1 MPTVRKG
8 PKDLKSFPY
17 TKKGQAQAEA
27 YAKKHGGVVMNNMEE
42 IENQK
47 KDVLKNIAKAKGTKI
62 PMRYEGYGMKD
73 LPSEPEI
80 MEKNYSSESKSK
92 YPLKGGVPTTSKM
105 IKGKSQ
111 PKYKMKKLK
120 KLAKK

>member
-8 PKDLKSFPY
+8 SKDLKSFPY

-27 YAKKHGGVVMNNMEE
+27 YAKEHGGVVMNNMEE

-47 KDVLKNIAKAKGTKI
+47 KDVLKNIAKSKGDNI
-62 PMRYEGYGMKD
+62 PMRYEGYSMKD

-80 MEKNYSSESKSK
+80 MEKNY
-92 YPLKGGVPTTSKM
+92 TR
-105 IKGKSQ
+105 
-111 PKYKMKKLK
+111 KLK
-120 KLAKK
+120 KLAKR

>member
-1 MPTVRKG
+1 MPTVKKG
-8 PKDLKSFPY
+8 PKNLKSFPY
-17 TKKGQAQAEA
+17 TKQGQEQAEA

-47 KDVLKNIAKAKGTKI
+47 KDVLKNIAKAKGTKF
-62 PMRYEGYGMKD
+62 PMRYEGYSIKD

-80 MEKNYSSESKSK
+80 MEKNY
-92 YPLKGGVPTTSKM
+92 TR
-105 IKGKSQ
+105 
-111 PKYKMKKLK
+111 KLK

>member
-47 KDVLKNIAKAKGTKI
+47 KDVLKNIAKAKGTKF

-105 IKGKSQ
+105 IKRSQ
-111 PKYKMKKLK
+111 PKLKMQKKIVK
-120 KLAKK
+120 KSY